1 MKKIYKDEDYDFE
14 PIITVEEFKRNR
26 KRALRKIHERDS
38 EIKRNIR
45 MKIIIGGLG
54 IFLIIATI
62 LMMNFLSKEEDKTIE
77 RASKECI
84 QDNRVIKVKY
94 AEDGER
100 YFVCGDKY
108 E

>member
-14 PIITVEEFKRNR
+14 PIITVEEFKKNR
-26 KRALRKIHERDS
+26 KRVLRKIHERDS

-54 IFLIIATI
+54 TFLIIVTI

-94 AEDGER
+94 AKDGER

>member
-14 PIITVEEFKRNR
+14 PIITEEEFKRNR
-26 KRALRKIHERDS
+26 ERALRKIHERDL
-38 EIKRNIR
+38 EIKRNRKRNIL
-45 MKIIIGGLG
+45 IGGVV
-54 IFLIIATI
+54 IFLITIII
-62 LMMNFLSKEEDKTIE
+62 LMMNFLAKEEDKSIE
-77 RASKECI
+77 RVSKECI

-94 AEDGER
+94 AKDGER

>member
-14 PIITVEEFKRNR
+14 SIITVEDFKRNR

-45 MKIIIGGLG
+45 MKIIIGGL
-54 IFLIIATI
+54 IAFLIIVTI
-62 LMMNFLSKEEDKTIE
+62 LMMNFSSKEEDKTIDK
-77 RASKECI
+77 ASNECI

-94 AEDGER
+94 AKDGER

>member
-26 KRALRKIHERDS
+26 KRVLRKIHERDS

-45 MKIIIGGLG
+45 MKIIIGGLVT
-54 IFLIIATI
+54 FLIIVTI
-62 LMMNFLSKEEDKTIE
+62 LMMNFSSKEEDKTIE

-94 AEDGER
+94 AKDGER